1 MPKGKVK
8 WFDLNKG
15 FGFISP
21 DNHEEQDLFV
31 HIMDVKKSGIGTLD
45 KDDVVQYEIKKS
57 EKGLNAVNLVLLDRT

>member
-1 MPKGKVK
+1 MPKGTVK

-45 KDDVVQYEIKKS
+45 KVQYEIKKS